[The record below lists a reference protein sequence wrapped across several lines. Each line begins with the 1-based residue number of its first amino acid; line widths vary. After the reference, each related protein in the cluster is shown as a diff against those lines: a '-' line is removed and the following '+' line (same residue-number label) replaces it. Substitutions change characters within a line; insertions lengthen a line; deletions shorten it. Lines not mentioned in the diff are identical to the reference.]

1 MTGPAIFGDPID
13 PNEPIS
19 EPGPVYY
26 PNPWTGGQPHY
37 AGQPQY
43 AGFPGGQPQ
52 YPGYP
57 GYLSP
62 PPGGYQ
68 PWDGVRPADVRPGA
82 VITAAVL
89 SLATAGLLL
98 ITGFVVIFAAS
109 SLESAENAVEDSQR
123 TTLFVGAG
131 LVNVIAA
138 ALLIIGGVALLNRS
152 RAGRSALVVGTLL
165 CLALGA
171 FWLTEDRDGGIVV
184 WLFIFCAPPLLAG
197 VLACTARVT
206 TWLGPAR

>member
-19 EPGPVYY
+19 EPALAYY
-26 PNPWTGGQPHY
+26 PYPWTGAH
-37 AGQPQY
+37 PQ
-43 AGFPGGQPQ
+43 
-52 YPGYP
+52 YP

-68 PWDGVRPADVRPGA
+68 PWDGLRPADERPGA
-82 VITAAVL
+82 VVTAAVL
-89 SLATAGLLL
+89 SLITAGLLL

-109 SLESAENAVEDSQR
+109 SLETADTVDNPQR

-138 ALLIIGGVALLNRS
+138 ALLIIGGVALLSRS

-171 FWLTEDRDGGIVV
+171 FWLIEDHDGGIIV
-184 WLFIFCAPPLLAG
+184 WLFIFCAPALIAG
-197 VLACTARVT
+197 LLACTARVT
-206 TWLGPAR
+206 SWLGPARQ

>member
-13 PNEPIS
+13 PNEPIGES
-19 EPGPVYY
+19 EAGYY
-26 PNPWTGGQPHY
+26 PYPYQWTGAH
-37 AGQPQY
+37 PQ
-43 AGFPGGQPQ
+43 
-52 YPGYP
+52 YP

-62 PPGGYQ
+62 PPGGYR
-68 PWDGVRPADVRPGA
+68 PYDGIRPADERPGA
-82 VITAAVL
+82 VITASVL
-89 SLATAGLLL
+89 SLMTAGLLL

-109 SLESAENAVEDSQR
+109 SIETADTVENSQR

-138 ALLIIGGVALLNRS
+138 ALLIIGGVALLSRS

-171 FWLTEDRDGGIVV
+171 FWLTEDRSDGGIIV
-184 WLFIFCAPPLLAG
+184 WLFIFCAPALIAG
-197 VLACTARVT
+197 LLACTARVT
-206 TWLGPAR
+206 SWLGPAPAH